1 MNVWTQC
8 KVPDQDTSIPIVAH
22 QESLY
27 SEMAPLF
34 SIHVLVS
41 ASSFV
46 HYLGVYLIL
55 AVPASMLIV

>member
-1 MNVWTQC
+1 M
-8 KVPDQDTSIPIVAH
+8 PDQDTSIPIVAH